1 MEGKNVGK
9 FIELAKAARKYNN
22 MKFLLLGD
30 GVDDEGAKTYKSENY
45 RWMGFQSDVEKYLI
59 ASDVYLFVSLYK
71 LEMLP
76 MALVE
81 AICYELFIACFD
93 TDINRFLVKDKVYRD
108 ISVDIIRNF
117 NSLPSGKEMEK
128 YDEKYAFE
136 KIKELL

>member
-1 MEGKNVGK
+1 
-9 FIELAKAARKYNN
+9 
-22 MKFLLLGD
+22 
-30 GVDDEGAKTYKSENY
+30 
-45 RWMGFQSDVEKYLI
+45 
-59 ASDVYLFVSLYK
+59 
-71 LEMLP
+71 MLP